1 MKYDSIIIGCGPA
14 GIQASIYLG
23 RVGMKVAIIGKKDGS
38 RLTWAHTIDNYFG
51 FPEGIDGSLLLDKG
65 ILQAKKFNVEIIDEE
80 AISIK
85 KEGNDFKIISTNNE
99 LTSTSII
106 FTTGVSN
113 QSSGITKERE
123 LTGKGVAFCVMCD
136 GIFFKDKKVFVIGEG
151 DYAAKEALELLDY
164 TKDVT
169 VCLNGKD
176 VKISEKYLKKLRSNN
191 INLMKEKIKEFL
203 GETKIEG
210 AILENDSRVE
220 FDGAFI
226 AVGVSSTLS
235 LTTSL
240 EVMVK
245 NNYIIVDNDLKTNVD
260 GVFAAGDVTGL
271 GMQVSTSV
279 GSGAKAAMSAI
290 SYIKGTS

>member
-23 RVGMKVAIIGKKDGS
+23 RIGMKVAIIGKKDGS

-51 FPEGIDGSLLLDKG
+51 FPDGIDGSLLLDKG

-80 AISIK
+80 VISIM
-85 KEGNDFKIISTNNE
+85 KEGNDFKVISTDNE
-99 LTSTSII
+99 LISTSVI

-113 QSSGITKERE
+113 QSSGIAKERE
-123 LTGKGVAFCVMCD
+123 FTGKGVAFCVMCD
-136 GIFFKDKKVFVIGEG
+136 GVFFKDKKVFVIGEG

-164 TKDVT
+164 TRNVT
-169 VCLNGKD
+169 ICLNGKD
-176 VKISEKYLKKLRSNN
+176 IKISEKYLKKLKDNN
-191 INLMKEKIKEFL
+191 INLTKEKLKEFL

-210 AILENDSRVE
+210 AISENDNKIE

-245 NNYIIVDNDLKTNVD
+245 NNYIIVDNDFKTNIK

-271 GMQVSTSV
+271 GMQVSTAV

-290 SYIKGTS
+290 SYIKGAS